1 MTDTHQNK
9 PPKNESTNK
18 RRYLPSAERKREIL
32 KAAFEE
38 FLHRGFLGTSLE
50 RIAARAGISKSGIYA
65 HYSSKDEVFEDMLHS
80 TLLPPDGNT
89 FELSDTSEA
98 DTLSCIV
105 DEYLHQL
112 YERLSNPDVQAMFR
126 LLMTESGRVPDL
138 AHYWGKQLLSQ
149 NYTANQAFFD
159 LGIQRGLI
167 RPDVSSSDYILAA
180 SPSLMW
186 LMVLLVL
193 GPQNSPVPFE
203 QVHQLHKRLLI
214 ECLQPASA

>member
-9 PPKNESTNK
+9 PHKNESTNK

-32 KAAFEE
+32 KAAFDE
-38 FLHRGFLGTSLE
+38 FSHRGFLGTSLE

-65 HYSSKDEVFEDMLHS
+65 HYNSKDDVFEDMLRS
-80 TLLPPDGNT
+80 TLLPPEGNT
-89 FELSDTSEA
+89 FEPSDTCEA
-98 DTLSCIV
+98 ATLSCLV
-105 DEYLHQL
+105 DEYLNQL

-138 AHYWGKQLLSQ
+138 AQYWGQKLLDQ
-149 NYTANQAFFD
+149 NYTANQAFFQ

-167 RPDVSSSDYILAA
+167 RPDISSSDYLQAA

-193 GPQNSPVPFE
+193 GPQHSPVPFE
-203 QVHQLHKRLLI
+203 EVRLLHKRLLI
-214 ECLQPASA
+214 ERLQPVAA